1 MKKGIP
7 QQLNNASDVVGKWE
21 SVKASLPDPGK
32 AVLIL
37 ESDGSWW
44 QGHLD
49 FSGIWQINV
58 RPMACGDIAWHEAE
72 QVRVKVRSRND
83 RQTYIAAVSTTES

>member
-58 RPMACGDIAWHEAE
+58 RPMAWCDMAWHEAE
-72 QVRVKVRSRND
+72 QVTHW
-83 RQTYIAAVSTTES
+83 TYVNLPEVESKGAIAQ